1 LFSSLFVPPCFDMNF
16 TFYYTLL
23 HIDCIKKQDA
33 CHVKKDEISI
43 DDIIKEWYL
52 ILLIRLI
59 KY

>member
-1 LFSSLFVPPCFDMNF
+1 MPQ
-16 TFYYTLL
+16 

-52 ILLIRLI
+52 ILLNRLI
-59 KY
+59 LFDIDASIFYSYL